1 MSDKKINA
9 MKVESVRSYYEIEGS
24 FSPEQ
29 SSISESIKSSNSK
42 KKLKCECKLISM
54 CLITLVSNC
63 AYALIAPFLPLEL
76 IKAGIPMHL
85 FGYIFSTYS
94 LAVIICS
101 PMVGY
106 FLTKVRRRNLV

>member
-1 MSDKKINA
+1 MSEKKINA
-9 MKVESVRSYYEIEGS
+9 FKVEEEVRSYYEIEGS

-29 SSISESIKSSNSK
+29 SSIDDSRKSEPK

-76 IKAGIPMHL
+76 IKAGIPLHL

-101 PMVGY
+101 PMIGY